1 MPGELPC
8 GRLLSAHNPTV
19 VVVVVVVTV
28 VVTVVVVVVSAGAPL
43 PAVAVPHHSVWG
55 RGQACLSQRQD
66 ADS

>member
-19 VVVVVVVTV
+19 VVVVVVVIV
-28 VVTVVVVVVSAGAPL
+28 NVVVVVSAGAPL